1 MPTVDW
7 SLLIENTPNSN
18 RQDSNPNSW
27 PQGKL
32 DLNGTIN
39 SKRTRE
45 NDEKSNSDSEDSDS
59 EDDEMLINRKIRRQK
74 KNKITNKK
82 GDEDTGEEE
91 TNMKVYETKS

>member
-1 MPTVDW
+1 MDW

-45 NDEKSNSDSEDSDS
+45 NDEKSNSDSEDS
-59 EDDEMLINRKIRRQK
+59 EMFINRKIRLQK